1 MDWNCL
7 YLWKN
12 LHSDKRMT
20 HTAVFKQCSEYQEIR
35 WNQTSIIA
43 ITIDLDKLRY
53 DHDRWT
59 TTVTTHETRTELRE
73 GQQTTIR
80 QYICLS
86 AVSHA
91 SYGSRI
97 LTGKPQQTKLVR
109 CWGRMIGTHIDR
121 HVLSSVH
128 WEHATLIACPPPY
141 ILLQSKTRKLLIG
154 SDIYIIQHRIE
165 RLEQDAWMICAIR
178 VVPSQ
183 ALSHRHKKEFMQV
196 SQVIS

>member
-1 MDWNCL
+1 MDCNCL

-12 LHSDKRMT
+12 LHSNKRIT
-20 HTAVFKQCSEYQEIR
+20 HTAVFEQCSEYQKTR
-35 WNQTSIIA
+35 GNQSSIIA

-53 DHDRWT
+53 DLITDRRT

-109 CWGRMIGTHIDR
+109 C
-121 HVLSSVH
+121 
-128 WEHATLIACPPPY
+128 
-141 ILLQSKTRKLLIG
+141 
-154 SDIYIIQHRIE
+154 
-165 RLEQDAWMICAIR
+165 
-178 VVPSQ
+178 
-183 ALSHRHKKEFMQV
+183 
-196 SQVIS
+196 

>member
-1 MDWNCL
+1 MFRISGNPR
-7 YLWKN
+7 K
-12 LHSDKRMT
+12 SI
-20 HTAVFKQCSEYQEIR
+20 EYYR
-35 WNQTSIIA
+35 Y

-53 DHDRWT
+53 DLITDRRT

-109 CWGRMIGTHIDR
+109 C
-121 HVLSSVH
+121 
-128 WEHATLIACPPPY
+128 
-141 ILLQSKTRKLLIG
+141 
-154 SDIYIIQHRIE
+154 
-165 RLEQDAWMICAIR
+165 
-178 VVPSQ
+178 
-183 ALSHRHKKEFMQV
+183 
-196 SQVIS
+196 